1 MDSTHASR
9 SPLSLERDSK
19 PLPDPLG
26 VYSDEQLRALPERWF
41 AAAQRALTLAE
52 WETIPRVRSVQTIVL
67 FTQYLQLCQASR
79 GQPSQ
84 LVTWLAGAIR
94 LSQVLGLHLLGS
106 NPEVMPVDDPA
117 WPPGKNS
124 LKRESAKRLWGVLVY
139 QDWLGASSKNR
150 SYLIS
155 PFHFDTDDP
164 LNLNDSDLSSIDW
177 RVNPSPPS
185 VLTDS
190 SSDRVRIAMSRQ
202 VRKVFDAVVL
212 PQDFTY
218 ETVLELDRGYRTM

>member
-1 MDSTHASR
+1 
-9 SPLSLERDSK
+9 
-19 PLPDPLG
+19 
-26 VYSDEQLRALPERWF
+26 
-41 AAAQRALTLAE
+41 
-52 WETIPRVRSVQTIVL
+52 
-67 FTQYLQLCQASR
+67 
-79 GQPSQ
+79 
-84 LVTWLAGAIR
+84 
-94 LSQVLGLHLLGS
+94 
-106 NPEVMPVDDPA
+106 MPPDDPA
-117 WPPGKNS
+117 FPPGKCS

-155 PFHFDTDDP
+155 PFHCACCHSYFFDNILTLYTVDTDDP

-177 RVNPSPPS
+177 KVNPSPDS

-212 PQDFTY
+212 TKDFTY
-218 ETVLELDRGYRTM
+218 ETVLELDQGYRAM